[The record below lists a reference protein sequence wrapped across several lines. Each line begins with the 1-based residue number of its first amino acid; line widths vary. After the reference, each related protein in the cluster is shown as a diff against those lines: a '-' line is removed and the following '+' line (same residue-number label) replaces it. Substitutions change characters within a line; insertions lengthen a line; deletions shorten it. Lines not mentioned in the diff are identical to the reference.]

1 MKIVSLIIFATLP
14 FLMAAEKASP
24 ISTFSIVAHDPQTG
38 ELGVA
43 VQSKLVAVGA
53 IVPYAQASIGAIA
66 TQAWGNT
73 RFGPIGLELLRN
85 GANAEKTLS
94 IMIKADPNR
103 AHRQLAIIDI
113 NGNVSVHTGKDCMDW
128 AGHKTGKGYSVQGN
142 LLVGPEV
149 INSMAHT
156 FENSNGSLA
165 QRMIDSLRSAQ
176 KQGGDR
182 RGRQSAALLVVR
194 KGWGYGGLNDR
205 FRDIRVDDHVKPI
218 EELQRI
224 YHIHKKTFPRPDE
237 K

>member
-1 MKIVSLIIFATLP
+1 MKFLSLIIFATLP
-14 FLMAAEKASP
+14 LLLAAKKASP

-128 AGHKTGKGYSVQGN
+128 AGHKTGKGYSFKGT
-142 LLVGPEV
+142 
-149 INSMAHT
+149 SW
-156 FENSNGSLA
+156 S
-165 QRMIDSLRSAQ
+165 DQ
-176 KQGGDR
+176 K
-182 RGRQSAALLVVR
+182 
-194 KGWGYGGLNDR
+194 
-205 FRDIRVDDHVKPI
+205 
-218 EELQRI
+218 
-224 YHIHKKTFPRPDE
+224 
-237 K
+237 